1 MHTVFL
7 VIPST
12 AANGASSER
21 LQNSAYGNEEDIKTM
36 LDYFDKFTKPVFKDS
51 NENSYIKFGSMGCND
66 PRVKI
71 RRGQLQLTG
80 YVIPMPHFQYINSV
94 LPCCE

>member
-12 AANGASSER
+12 TANGASSER

-51 NENSYIKFGSMGCND
+51 NETSYIKFGSMGCND

-71 RRGQLQLTG
+71 RRRQLQLTG
-80 YVIPMPHFQYINSV
+80 YVILMPHFQYINSV